1 MSFREDETAPSS
13 PKELTVPPHLG
24 RYEIQ
29 GLLGTGGFGQV
40 FLGWDP
46 QLGRKVAI
54 KVPRNFASGI
64 QYESFLRE
72 ARRVA
77 QLRHPSIVSVF
88 DIGEFEGRCYIV
100 SDYIPGVN
108 LAQAIKEAAYGWRQA
123 VDLINQLTDA
133 LAHAHSM
140 GIVHRDIKP
149 SNIMIT
155 DTGWPVLLDFG
166 LAVSDAEG
174 RELPGTIA
182 GTPEYMSPEQI
193 LGKAHRIDGRT
204 DIYSLGVL
212 LYRLLSGRMP
222 FRANQLNDLLRQICE
237 DEPQPLRRS
246 APNFPRNW
254 MRFVNGPWRNR
265 RVSAIG
271 RPGILHWR

>member
-1 MSFREDETAPSS
+1 VSFREDHADPS
-13 PKELTVPPHLG
+13 PPNELAVPTHLG

-29 GLLGTGGFGQV
+29 GLLGSGGFGKV
-40 FLGWDP
+40 FLGLDP

-54 KVPRNFASGI
+54 KVPKNFASSI
-64 QYESFLRE
+64 RHESFLRE

-100 SDYIPGVN
+100 SDYIPGLN
-108 LAQAIKEAAYGWRQA
+108 LAEAIREAAYGWRQA
-123 VDLINQLTDA
+123 VELINCLADA

-149 SNIMIT
+149 SNIMMT
-155 DTGWPVLLDFG
+155 DAGRPVLLDFG
-166 LAVSDAEG
+166 LAISDAEG

-182 GTPEYMSPEQI
+182 GTPDYMSPEQI
-193 LGKAHRIDGRT
+193 IGKAHRIDGRT

-212 LYRLLSGRMP
+212 MYR
-222 FRANQLNDLLRQICE
+222 
-237 DEPQPLRRS
+237 
-246 APNFPRNW
+246 
-254 MRFVNGPWRNR
+254 
-265 RVSAIG
+265 
-271 RPGILHWR
+271 